1 MEEQNRQHTHSDHD
15 HDHHHHHRDKT
26 HEYRKHKINGIHKRK
41 VLAKVAYW
49 FLFTMAILS
58 VIMVIIVYK
67 FL

>member
-26 HEYRKHKINGIHKRK
+26 HEYRKHQINGIHKRK
-41 VLAKVAYW
+41 VFVKVAYW
-49 FLFTMAILS
+49 SLFTMAILS